1 MSQQRPKRKARSRPA
16 ARTRTQMPV
25 TSRAAAAGTIET
37 PIVEPVAPRT
47 EPNSVLA
54 LSVAAGL
61 LLVIVVLV
69 LFVIA
74 AAT

>member
-1 MSQQRPKRKARSRPA
+1 
-16 ARTRTQMPV
+16 MPV
-25 TSRAAAAGTIET
+25 TSRAAAAGTIEA
-37 PIVEPVAPRT
+37 PIVEPVVPRT

>member
-1 MSQQRPKRKARSRPA
+1 
-16 ARTRTQMPV
+16 MPV
-25 TSRAAAAGTIET
+25 TSRAAAAATIET
-37 PIVEPVAPRT
+37 PIVEPVVPRT